1 MTFTDKLNYVTDF
14 KEENKNSRRKK
25 SPVVAT
31 ELLYVNRQL
40 ETNHHHK
47 LWFNSSCLCVC
58 VQ

>member
-1 MTFTDKLNYVTDF
+1 MTFTEILNYVTDF

-31 ELLYVNRQL
+31 ELLCVNGQL
-40 ETNHHHK
+40 ETNHHNK
-47 LWFNSSCLCVC
+47 RWFNSSCLRVC